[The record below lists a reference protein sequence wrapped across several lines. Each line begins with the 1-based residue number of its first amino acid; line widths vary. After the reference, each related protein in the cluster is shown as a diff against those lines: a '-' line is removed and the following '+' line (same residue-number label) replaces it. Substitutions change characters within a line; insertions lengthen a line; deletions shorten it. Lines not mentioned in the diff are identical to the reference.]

1 MGIKKMS
8 GMKLPSGPVSAIG
21 LMFMTGFLV
30 MAISFDQMDDRTTRE
45 AFYYRKAVEPANFMK
60 GLTITMAF
68 FGLINY
74 IRTFISA
81 FRFNISSTRKMSDIL
96 GTFLFFGNIF
106 FNVLVVMPMEKK
118 VGNEGKLLNDVDS
131 EKLRTDLYNSHLQA
145 LAISLSLLVQQFIS
159 FKEYEKAKSIE
170 DLKQK
175 KNK

>member
-1 MGIKKMS
+1 
-8 GMKLPSGPVSAIG
+8 MKLPSGPVSAIG

-81 FRFNISSTRKMSDIL
+81 FRFN
-96 GTFLFFGNIF
+96 
-106 FNVLVVMPMEKK
+106 VLVVMPMEKK
-118 VGNEGKLLNDVDS
+118 VGSEGKLLNDVDS